1 MDPMPSDSR
10 VSSFGVGGVA
20 GEALEVSE
28 FDIEGE
34 DEDEEEDG
42 EDSAVTGARTVGSGF
57 RAHAREV
64 VESDRYAM
72 RVLFIVCLF
81 DCNNWDNGKSLMPER
96 IAALP
101 IRLNSMILYES

>member
-20 GEALEVSE
+20 GEALEISE
-28 FDIEGE
+28 FEIEG
-34 DEDEEEDG
+34 EDEEEDG

-72 RVLFIVCLF
+72 GVLFIVCLL
-81 DCNNWDNGKSLMPER
+81 DCNEWDNGKSLVPER